1 MTASAGCPPDSPMN
15 GNMMRRSTLL
25 AGAAAALSPYSAFA
39 QAVPDAPPAQP
50 VAAAEASATEAP
62 AGAEPSP
69 QAATPAPAAPA
80 ASPSQPR
87 RRDFHAEDS
96 TEIVITGFRRNREDV
111 LAGTSVV
118 GGEELTRELRPTIGD
133 TLARQAGV
141 SSTSFGPNASRP
153 VLRGFQ
159 GERIR
164 VLTDGIGSLDASNTS
179 VDHAVAINPLTAQ
192 RIEVVRGPSALLF
205 GSAAI
210 GGVVNV
216 VDARIPRHLPEEA
229 VHLEGLAT
237 YGSAADERSVNA
249 VADVPIGG
257 HFVAHI
263 DGNYSKTGDLGIG
276 GFLLSPELRAQAAA
290 SSDPAIRDLATL
302 RGRLPNSAGRTSDIA
317 GGLAWINGGN
327 NAGFSVNRFET
338 RYGIP
343 IRYAL
348 DPGAEAEQVA
358 IDLEQT
364 RVDGRAEIDLGS
376 GLVDSLR
383 LRGGY
388 SDYQH
393 SEIDEE
399 GEIGTTFFSNG
410 YEGRLELLQAE
421 RGGWGG
427 GLGAQYFHRRLD
439 TIGEEKALPR
449 NRTSQFGLFAL
460 QTWRSGRL
468 RAEAGARY
476 ERQTVK
482 AAADAVIGNPRLS
495 RSFDSFSGS
504 LGVSYEAFPQVR
516 LGLNAS
522 HSERAPA
529 AEELF
534 VNGPHPG
541 THSFEIGDPDLVK
554 EKSEGIE
561 LTVRKSGGRF
571 TFHASAYHI
580 WFRDYIY
587 EQATGAV
594 EDDLPVF
601 ETRQANARYLGFEA
615 EASLR
620 VARLGNFAINLDAL
634 ADYVRATIDAAGPAP
649 RIPPLRLL
657 GGVEAQSERITGRLE
672 VERVTAQDR
681 LADFETPTKG
691 YTMVNAS
698 LSLQPFAAHKQT
710 SITLS
715 ANNIFD
721 VDARRHASF
730 LKDHAPL
737 AGRDVRVTAR
747 FSF

>member
-1 MTASAGCPPDSPMN
+1 MN
-15 GNMMRRSTLL
+15 GNMMFRFTLL

-39 QAVPDAPPAQP
+39 QAAPEAPPAADAPPAEP
-50 VAAAEASATEAP
+50 LAPGDAT
-62 AGAEPSP
+62 GAEGPP

-80 ASPSQPR
+80 APPPQAR
-87 RRDFHAEDS
+87 RRGFHVPDS
-96 TEIVITGFRRNREDV
+96 SEIVITGFRRNREDV
-111 LAGTSVV
+111 LAGTSVIS
-118 GGEELTRELRPTIGD
+118 GEQLIRALRPTIGD

-141 SSTSFGPNASRP
+141 SSTSYAPNASRP

-192 RIEVVRGPSALLF
+192 RIEVLRGPSALLF

-216 VDARIPRHLPEEA
+216 VDARIPRHVPDEA
-229 VHLEGLAT
+229 IHIEGLAT
-237 YGSAADERSVNA
+237 YGSAAGERSVNA
-249 VADVPIGG
+249 IADVPIGG

-263 DGNYSKTGDLGIG
+263 DGNYSRTDNLEIG
-276 GFLLSPELRAQAAA
+276 GFVLSPELRAQAAA
-290 SSDPAIRDLATL
+290 ASDPAIRDLAAL
-302 RGRLPNSAGRTSDIA
+302 RGHLPNSAGRTSDIA
-317 GGLAWINGGN
+317 GGLAWIHGGN
-327 NAGFSVNRFET
+327 NAGFSVNRFKT

-348 DPGAEAEQVA
+348 DPAAEPEQVA
-358 IDLEQT
+358 IDLKQT
-364 RVDGRAEIDLGS
+364 RIDGRAEIDTGS
-376 GLVDSLR
+376 GLIDSLR
-383 LRGGY
+383 LRGGH
-388 SDYQH
+388 SDYRH
-393 SEIDEE
+393 SEIGDD
-399 GEIGTTFFSNG
+399 GEIGTTFFSKG
-410 YEGRLELLQAE
+410 YEGRLELLQSE
-421 RGGWGG
+421 RNGWGG
-427 GLGAQYFHRRLD
+427 GFGAQYFHRRLD
-439 TIGEEKALPR
+439 TVGEEKALPR

-460 QTWRSGRL
+460 ETYRAGRL

-482 AAADAVIGNPRLS
+482 AAADPVIGNPRLT

-541 THSFEIGDPDLVK
+541 THSFEIGDPDLAK
-554 EKSEGIE
+554 EKSEGLE
-561 LTVRKSGGRF
+561 LTLRKSGGRF

-601 ETRQANARYLGFEA
+601 EIRQADARYLGFEI
-615 EASLR
+615 EGSLQ
-620 VARLGNFAINLDAL
+620 VAQLGGFAVNVDAL
-634 ADYVRATIDAAGPAP
+634 ADYVRATIKSVGPAP

-657 GGVEAQSERITGRLE
+657 GGIEAQADRVTGRLE
-672 VERVTAQDR
+672 VERVTGQGR
-681 LADFETPTKG
+681 LALFETPTRG
-691 YTMVNAS
+691 YAMVNAS
-698 LSLQPFAAHKQT
+698 LALQPFAAHKQT
-710 SITLS
+710 SLTFS

-737 AGRDVRVTAR
+737 AGRDLRVTAR